1 MNQRLQAISHWQ
13 SQWHTLKS
21 TCLSY
26 FSRLLSVPFRE
37 LHCVGEIML
46 SMLRVSVVVA
56 LILLSAPFRAN
67 AQQVPAIGYMYPSG
81 GQAGSTVDV
90 VLGGYDWTPDMEL
103 FVRDARIQLELAGAP
118 GPVIVPEP
126 PYWFG
131 KKARRGPFPMPR
143 ETPAKLK
150 LPTDLSP
157 GIYRW
162 QAANANGV
170 TASGKFI
177 VSASLEVVEEK
188 DRLEPQHLTSLPVT
202 VSGQI
207 LKIADVDEYRFTAPA
222 TGPLTC
228 EIVAAGIGSPL
239 TAIVEIRDA
248 KGRMVADAADTAAR
262 DERFT
267 FSVEAGREYFARIYD
282 VDFRGNR
289 SFVYRLSFT
298 PGPRL
303 LSTFPAVVQRG
314 TTRDVEF
321 FGFGLETGTAKL
333 ESVTR
338 TLKVPADAAATSFKD
353 QLKLSGN
360 HSVSFE
366 IPLSDL
372 SEQVEVRTP
381 NQPATKP
388 IELSVPSAM
397 TGVLDQRYGV
407 DRYRVSGTKGDV
419 WAIDVQAE
427 SLGSRLDVSLAI
439 VNEDGTELKRVDDVP
454 GTTDASIVF
463 TVPLDGAYDFLVNDT
478 SGASG
483 NRQAVYRLAIQGA
496 KPGFRLTA
504 PELFAVP
511 IEGSTVLAIKAERAG
526 GFTGPIS
533 VALEGLPEG
542 VTIPEDT
549 TIAEKKN
556 DLKLKITAAA
566 DAGTIARMLT
576 LTGTATIDDATITH
590 SPEPVLLAVTMKPP
604 FKIEAEGK
612 NDVTKWPRGTTFP
625 APVLIERDES
635 FKGDIR
641 LEMHSKQGR
650 HRQGIR
656 GPEMVIKPDEDRILY
671 PVFLPEWLET
681 TRTSR
686 MVVNGVA
693 KIADPKGRVRY
704 SSSKLVTRIGFLP
717 TGAML
722 KIDSPM
728 KEFELS
734 SAAGFEYPIQIRRG
748 PGLRGPIKLEL
759 VNEPETGPVFRA
771 SSVTVDASESQAT
784 LAVTPPDD
792 GIVSRVLTLKVRA
805 TAQWN
810 GHPVIAETTLT
821 VVPDAVSSRKVAMP

>member
-1 MNQRLQAISHWQ
+1 MPFIFRIS
-13 SQWHTLKS
+13 
-21 TCLSY
+21 
-26 FSRLLSVPFRE
+26 F
-37 LHCVGEIML
+37 
-46 SMLRVSVVVA
+46 VVA
-56 LILLSAPFRAN
+56 LILVATDFRAS
-67 AQQVPAIGYMYPSG
+67 AQQAPAIGYMFPPG

-103 FVRDARIQLELAGAP
+103 FVRDGRIQIELTGAP

-150 LPTDLSP
+150 LPADLQP
-157 GIYRW
+157 GVYRW

-170 TASGKFI
+170 TASGKFV
-177 VSASLEVVEEK
+177 VSSALEVIEQK
-188 DRLEPQHLTSLPVT
+188 DQQEPQLLASLPVT

-207 LKIADVDEYRFTAPA
+207 LKIAEVDEYRFTAPA

-228 EIVAAGIGSPL
+228 EVVAAGVDSPL
-239 TAIVEIRDA
+239 TAVVEIRDA
-248 KGRMVADAADTAAR
+248 SGQLVADAADTAAW
-262 DERFT
+262 DARFT
-267 FSVEAGREYFARIYD
+267 FAAEAGQEYFARIYD

-314 TTRDVEF
+314 ITQDVEF
-321 FGFGLETGTAKL
+321 FGFGLETGAAKL

-338 TLKVPADAAATSFKD
+338 TLNVPTDAAATFRDEFKLNGD
-353 QLKLSGN
+353 Q
-360 HSVSFE
+360 SVSFE

-372 SEQVEVRTP
+372 PERVETRES
-381 NQPATKP
+381 NQPAKMP
-388 IELSVPSAM
+388 VELTVPSAI
-397 TGVLDQRYGV
+397 TGVLERRYGV
-407 DRYRVSGTKGDV
+407 DHFRISGTKGDV

-427 SLGSRLDVSLAI
+427 SLGSPLDVSLVI
-439 VNEDGTELKRVDDVP
+439 VKEDGTELKRVDDVP
-454 GTTDASIVF
+454 GTTDASVEF
-463 TVPLDGAYDFLVNDT
+463 TVPQDGMFDLLVSDS

-483 NRQAVYRLAIQGA
+483 NRQAAYRLVIQRA
-496 KPGFRLTA
+496 KPGFRLNA

-511 IEGSTVLAIKAERAG
+511 IDGSGVLSIKAERTG

-533 VALEGLPEG
+533 IAVDDLPDG
-542 VTIPEDT
+542 VTISDDT
-549 TIAEKKN
+549 TIPEKKN
-556 DLKLKITAAA
+556 DLKLKVSAAA

-576 LTGTATIDDATITH
+576 LTGTATIGEATITH
-590 SPEPVLLAVTMKPP
+590 SPEPILLAVTLKPP
-604 FKIEAEGK
+604 FRIDAEGK

-625 APVLIERDES
+625 APVLIDRDES
-635 FKGDIR
+635 FAGDIV
-641 LEMHSKQGR
+641 LEMAAKQGR

-656 GPEMVIKPDEDRILY
+656 GPEMLVKPDEDRILY

-693 KIADPKGRVRY
+693 KIADPKGRIRY

-722 KIDSPM
+722 KIESPI
-728 KEFELS
+728 KEIELS
-734 SAAGFEYPIQIRRG
+734 SATSFEFPIEILRG
-748 PGLRGPIKLEL
+748 PGLEGPIQLEL
-759 VNEPETGPVFRA
+759 VNESETATKFRA
-771 SSVTVDASESQAT
+771 SIVTVDASKNQAT
-784 LAVTPPDD
+784 LAVSPPE
-792 GIVSRVLTLKVRA
+792 GGFGSHVATLKFRA

-821 VVPDAVSSRKVAMP
+821 VVPASLLPRQVAMP

>member
-1 MNQRLQAISHWQ
+1 MPFIFRIS
-13 SQWHTLKS
+13 
-21 TCLSY
+21 
-26 FSRLLSVPFRE
+26 F
-37 LHCVGEIML
+37 
-46 SMLRVSVVVA
+46 VVA
-56 LILLSAPFRAN
+56 LILVATDFRAS
-67 AQQVPAIGYMYPSG
+67 AQQAPAIGYMFPPG

-103 FVRDARIQLELAGAP
+103 FVRDGRIQIELTGAP

-150 LPTDLSP
+150 LPADLQP

-170 TASGKFI
+170 TASGKFV
-177 VSASLEVVEEK
+177 VSSALEVVEQK
-188 DRLEPQHLTSLPVT
+188 DQQEPQLLASLPVT

-207 LKIADVDEYRFTAPA
+207 LKIAEVDEYRFTAPA

-228 EIVAAGIGSPL
+228 EVVAAGIDSPL
-239 TAIVEIRDA
+239 TAVVEIRDA
-248 KGRMVADAADTAAR
+248 SGQLVADAADTAAR
-262 DERFT
+262 DARFT
-267 FSVEAGREYFARIYD
+267 FAAEAGQEYFARIYD

-314 TTRDVEF
+314 ITQDVEF
-321 FGFGLETGTAKL
+321 FGFGLETDAAKL

-338 TLKVPADAAATSFKD
+338 TLNVPTDAAATFRDKFKLNDD
-353 QLKLSGN
+353 Q
-360 HSVSFE
+360 SVSFE

-372 SEQVEVRTP
+372 PERVETRES
-381 NQPATKP
+381 NQPATMP
-388 IELSVPSAM
+388 VELTVPSAI
-397 TGVLDQRYGV
+397 TGVLEQRYGV
-407 DRYRVSGTKGDV
+407 DRYRISGTKGDV

-427 SLGSRLDVSLAI
+427 SLGSPLDVSLVI
-439 VNEDGTELKRVDDVP
+439 VKEDGTELKRVDDVP
-454 GTTDASIVF
+454 GTTDASVEF
-463 TVPLDGAYDFLVNDT
+463 TVPQDGMFDLLVSDS

-483 NRQAVYRLAIQGA
+483 NRQAAYRLVIQRA
-496 KPGFRLTA
+496 KPGFRLNA

-511 IEGSTVLAIKAERAG
+511 IDGSGVLSIKVERTG

-533 VALEGLPEG
+533 IAVDDLPDG
-542 VTIPEDT
+542 VTISDDT
-549 TIAEKKN
+549 TIPEKKS
-556 DLKLKITAAA
+556 DLKLKVSAAA

-576 LTGTATIDDATITH
+576 LTGTATIGETTITH
-590 SPEPVLLAVTMKPP
+590 SPEPILLAVTLKPP
-604 FKIEAEGK
+604 FRIDAEGK

-625 APVLIERDES
+625 APVLIDRDES
-635 FKGDIR
+635 FAGDIV
-641 LEMHSKQGR
+641 LEMAAKQGR

-656 GPEMVIKPDEDRILY
+656 GPEMLVKPDEDRILY

-693 KIADPKGRVRY
+693 KIADPKGRIRY

-722 KIDSPM
+722 KIESPI
-728 KEFELS
+728 KEIELS
-734 SAAGFEYPIQIRRG
+734 SATSFEFPIEILRSPGLEGPIQ
-748 PGLRGPIKLEL
+748 LEL
-759 VNEPETGPVFRA
+759 VNESETATKFRA
-771 SSVTVDASESQAT
+771 SIVTVDASKNQAT
-784 LAVTPPDD
+784 LAVSPPE
-792 GIVSRVLTLKVRA
+792 GGFGSHVATLKFRA

-810 GHPVIAETTLT
+810 GYPVIAETTLT
-821 VVPDAVSSRKVAMP
+821 VVPASLLPRQVAMP

>member
-1 MNQRLQAISHWQ
+1 MPFIFRIS
-13 SQWHTLKS
+13 
-21 TCLSY
+21 
-26 FSRLLSVPFRE
+26 F
-37 LHCVGEIML
+37 
-46 SMLRVSVVVA
+46 VVA
-56 LILLSAPFRAN
+56 LILVATDFRAS
-67 AQQVPAIGYMYPSG
+67 AQQAPAIGYMFPPG

-103 FVRDARIQLELAGAP
+103 FVRDGRIQIELTGAP

-150 LPTDLSP
+150 LPADLQP

-170 TASGKFI
+170 TASGKFV
-177 VSASLEVVEEK
+177 VSSALEVIEQK
-188 DRLEPQHLTSLPVT
+188 DQLEPQLLASLPVT

-207 LKIADVDEYRFTAPA
+207 LKIAEVDEYRFTAPA

-228 EIVAAGIGSPL
+228 EVVAAGIDSPL
-239 TAIVEIRDA
+239 TAVVEIRDA
-248 KGRMVADAADTAAR
+248 SGQLVADAADTAAR
-262 DERFT
+262 DARFT
-267 FSVEAGREYFARIYD
+267 FAAEAGQEYFARIYD

-314 TTRDVEF
+314 ITQDVEF
-321 FGFGLETGTAKL
+321 FGFGLETGAAKL

-338 TLKVPADAAATSFKD
+338 TLNVPTDAAATFRDEFKLNGD
-353 QLKLSGN
+353 Q
-360 HSVSFE
+360 SVSFE

-372 SEQVEVRTP
+372 PERVETRES
-381 NQPATKP
+381 NLPATMP
-388 IELSVPSAM
+388 VELAVPSAI
-397 TGVLDQRYGV
+397 TGVLEQRYGV
-407 DRYRVSGTKGDV
+407 DHFRISGTKGDV

-427 SLGSRLDVSLAI
+427 SLGSPLDVSLVI
-439 VNEDGTELKRVDDVP
+439 VKEDGTELKRVDDVP
-454 GTTDASIVF
+454 GTTDASVEF
-463 TVPLDGAYDFLVNDT
+463 TVPQDGMFDLLVSDT

-483 NRQAVYRLAIQGA
+483 NRQAAYRLVIQRA
-496 KPGFRLTA
+496 KPGFRLNA

-511 IEGSTVLAIKAERAG
+511 IDGSGVLSIKVERTG

-533 VALEGLPEG
+533 IAVDDLPDG
-542 VTIPEDT
+542 VTISDDT
-549 TIAEKKN
+549 TIPEKKS
-556 DLKLKITAAA
+556 DLKLKVSVAA

-576 LTGTATIDDATITH
+576 LTGTATIGEATITH
-590 SPEPVLLAVTMKPP
+590 SPEPILLAVTLKPP
-604 FKIEAEGK
+604 FRIDAEGK

-625 APVLIERDES
+625 APVLIDRDES
-635 FKGDIR
+635 FAGDIV
-641 LEMHSKQGR
+641 LEMAAKQGR

-656 GPEMVIKPDEDRILY
+656 GPEMLVKPDEDRILY

-693 KIADPKGRVRY
+693 KIADPKGRIRY

-722 KIDSPM
+722 KIESPI
-728 KEFELS
+728 KEIELS
-734 SAAGFEYPIQIRRG
+734 SATSFEFPIEILRSPGLEGPIQ
-748 PGLRGPIKLEL
+748 LEL
-759 VNEPETGPVFRA
+759 VNESETATKFRA
-771 SSVTVDASESQAT
+771 SIVTVDASKNQAT
-784 LAVTPPDD
+784 LAVSPPE
-792 GIVSRVLTLKVRA
+792 GGFGSHVATLKFRA

-810 GHPVIAETTLT
+810 GYPVIAETTLT
-821 VVPDAVSSRKVAMP
+821 VVPASLLPRQVAMP